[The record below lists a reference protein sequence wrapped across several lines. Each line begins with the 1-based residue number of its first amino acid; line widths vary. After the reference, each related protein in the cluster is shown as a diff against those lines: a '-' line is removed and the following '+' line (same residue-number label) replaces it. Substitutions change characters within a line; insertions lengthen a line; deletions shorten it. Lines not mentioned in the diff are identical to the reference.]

1 MTVLSTKMAATV
13 AGAGAVAVFDSGLGG
28 LTVLRAIRER
38 LPHEALVYVADQAHV
53 PYGGRP
59 AAEVTAFATGITRF
73 LSGLGVRLVTVAC
86 NSASGA
92 ALGEL
97 RARFSELPLVGME
110 PALKPAVALSRSGVI
125 GVLAT
130 TATLDGQL
138 YPELRRRVAAQVTV
152 LEDPCEGLVAC
163 LEAGDP
169 DGPATHAILSRII
182 TPMLARGADVL
193 VLGCTHFPLALA
205 AIRRLVGPAVM
216 VLDPAPAVARRVE
229 QVLEGK
235 GGARP
240 VSSGRGD
247 LRLFTSGE
255 PTVLARLACRWLGE
269 VSPVHGVV
277 WDDGDLRLSP

>member
-1 MTVLSTKMAATV
+1 MTVLPAMAEATV
-13 AGAGAVAVFDSGLGG
+13 AGAGAVAVFDSGIGG
-28 LTVLRAIRER
+28 LTVLRAIRDR
-38 LPHEALVYVADQAHV
+38 LPHQVLVYVADQAHV

-59 AAEVTAFATGITRF
+59 AAEVAAFATGITRF

-97 RARFSELPLVGME
+97 RARFPELPFVGME

-130 TATLDGQL
+130 PATLDGQL

-152 LEDPCEGLVAC
+152 LEDPCEGLVAR
-163 LEAGDP
+163 LELGDP
-169 DGPATHAILSRII
+169 DGPETRAILSRII
-182 TPMLARGADVL
+182 TPMLAQGADVL

-205 AIRRLVGPAVM
+205 TIRAIAGPGVR

-229 QVLEGK
+229 QVLEAT
-235 GGARP
+235 GGRP
-240 VSSGRGD
+240 VASGSGD

-255 PTVLARLACRWLGE
+255 PAVLERLARGWMGE
-269 VSPVHGVV
+269 VPPVRGVV
-277 WDDGDLRLSP
+277 WVNGELRLSP

>member
-1 MTVLSTKMAATV
+1 MTASLARTGAAG
-13 AGAGAVAVFDSGLGG
+13 AGAGAVAVFDSGVGG
-28 LTVLRAIRER
+28 LTVLRAIRDR

-59 AAEVTAFATGITRF
+59 AAEVAAFAAGITRF

-97 RARFSELPLVGME
+97 RARFPGLPFVGME

-130 TATLDGQL
+130 TATLGGQL
-138 YPELRRRVAAQVTV
+138 YPDLRRRVAANVTV
-152 LEDPCEGLVAC
+152 LEDPCDGLVAR
-163 LEAGDP
+163 LELGDP
-169 DGPATHAILSRII
+169 DGPETRAILSRII

-205 AIRRLVGPAVM
+205 AIRAIAGPAVT
-216 VLDPAPAVARRVE
+216 VLDPAPAVARRVG
-229 QVLEGK
+229 QLLAGC
-235 GGARP
+235 GGRP
-240 VSSGRGD
+240 VSSGTGG
-247 LRLFTSGE
+247 LRLFTSGN
-255 PTVLARLACRWLGE
+255 PAVLACLACRWLGAAP
-269 VSPVHGVV
+269 PVHAVAWV
-277 WDDGDLRLSP
+277 DGELCLSP

>member
-1 MTVLSTKMAATV
+1 MTVLPAKAETVV
-13 AGAGAVAVFDSGLGG
+13 AGAGGVAVFDSGIGG
-28 LTVLRAIRER
+28 LTVLRAIRDR

-59 AAEVTAFATGITRF
+59 AAEVAAFATGITRF

-97 RARFSELPLVGME
+97 RARFPGLPFVGME

-130 TATLDGQL
+130 AATLSGQL
-138 YPELRRRVAAQVTV
+138 YPELRRRVAAQVMV
-152 LEDPCEGLVAC
+152 LEDPCDGLVAR
-163 LEAGDP
+163 LELGDP
-169 DGPATHAILSRII
+169 DGPETRAILSRII
-182 TPMLARGADVL
+182 TPMLAQGADVL

-205 AIRRLVGPAVM
+205 AIRAIAGPEVI
-216 VLDPAPAVARRVE
+216 VLDPAPAVARRVG
-229 QVLEGK
+229 QVLEG
-235 GGARP
+235 GGGQS
-240 VSSGRGD
+240 VSSGTGE

-255 PTVLARLACRWLGE
+255 PAVLERLARHWLGD
-269 VSPVHGVV
+269 VPPVHALV
-277 WDDGDLRLSP
+277 WVNGELRLSP